1 MPRRND
7 GERELDEAFDHLQRE
22 LPSFLAGT
30 MRWLRRPAS
39 RLIRLPLGI
48 LLIVLSFFWFLP
60 VIGIELLPIGLLLIS
75 FDIPFLRRPMARA
88 VLWLLRKWVSWRKWW
103 RGR

>member
-7 GERELDEAFDHLQRE
+7 GERELDEAFDRLQRK
-22 LPSFLAGT
+22 LPSFIAGT

-48 LLIVLSFFWFLP
+48 LLIVLSFFWFVP
-60 VIGIELLPIGLLLIS
+60 VIGIELLPIGLLLTS

-88 VLWLLRKWVSWRKWW
+88 VWLLRKWVSWHKWW
-103 RGR
+103 RGS